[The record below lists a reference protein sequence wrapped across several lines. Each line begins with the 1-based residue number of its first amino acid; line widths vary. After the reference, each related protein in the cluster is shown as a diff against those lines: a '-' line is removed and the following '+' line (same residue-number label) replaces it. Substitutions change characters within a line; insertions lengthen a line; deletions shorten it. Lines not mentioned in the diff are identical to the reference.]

1 MRLQTLLLVAIL
13 VYLISV
19 LFPELP
25 LGWLVSC
32 FSVLILLL
40 VISRVGAY
48 VRLLGLL
55 MLGIG
60 VLLLVSAGAE
70 WQHILLSFGRMM
82 NILSLFALVPLIALP
97 IELGR
102 YAQRI
107 RQLIARRVRSSGLL
121 YTITSV
127 LTYIASSFMSLG
139 AMPVMYQTMRPS
151 MDLYPIG
158 QKERFI
164 SRSIT
169 HGFAMPTVWTPVTP
183 IVGIV
188 VEMTGVRWLHI
199 IPILIPF
206 SLLGLAADCVIAYAI
221 ARRRRRQLAAVAGLS
236 TAPGEAASHVSASA
250 ASTEG
255 AVLTG
260 TEPDGAADGERL
272 TDDSPAKGAHPVH
285 ILLAV
290 VALNG
295 LISFLESRLHLGFLL
310 LVTLTVIPF
319 ALVWSLMLGKGR
331 AFLALSRQRLPQH
344 LGRMKEQFYMFL
356 SAGFMITAIQSTG
369 AMQAINAALGSV
381 KEAVGGELFVLLIP
395 LIPLGLAFAGLQPAV
410 ALALA
415 AEAMNPAALGVSVE
429 IAAIAMLTGAAAAF
443 MMGPYNATASMM
455 AGLINRSAYKVSNW
469 NLPFTAAYIGM
480 ATILLIVLEMS
491 G

>member
-1 MRLQTLLLVAIL
+1 M
-13 VYLISV
+13 YLISV
-19 LFPELP
+19 LYPAKL
-25 LGWLVSC
+25 LDWLVP
-32 FSVLILLL
+32 LLSIL
-40 VISRVGAY
+40 VILVVVSRIGMY
-48 VRLLGLL
+48 VRLLGML

-60 VLLLVSAGAE
+60 LWLLAAHGAG
-70 WQHILLSFGRMM
+70 WGQVLLSFGRMM

-102 YAQRI
+102 YALRI
-107 RQLIARRVRSSGLL
+107 RLAVARRVKTSGLL
-121 YTITSV
+121 YMITSG

-139 AMPVMYQTMRPS
+139 AMPMMYQTMKPS

-158 QKERFI
+158 EKERFI

-206 SLLGLAADCVIAYAI
+206 SLLGLAADCLIAFTLSK
-221 ARRRRRQLAAVAGLS
+221 RRRRQLAAISEMSGKPERDDAGDAALLG
-236 TAPGEAASHVSASA
+236 TEAADNGRM
-250 ASTEG
+250 TEEG
-255 AVLTG
+255 A
-260 TEPDGAADGERL
+260 
-272 TDDSPAKGAHPVH
+272 AKGAHPSH

-295 LISFLESRLHLGFLL
+295 LISLLESRLHLGFLL

-319 ALVWSLMLGKGR
+319 ALVWSLLLGQGR
-331 AFLALSRQRLPQH
+331 AFLSLARERLPQH

-356 SAGFMITAIQSTG
+356 CAGFMITAIQSTG
-369 AMQAINAALGSV
+369 ATHVINTALGAI
-381 KEAVGGELFVLLIP
+381 KQTVGAELFILLIP

-415 AEAMNPAALGVSVE
+415 AEAMNPTALGVSVE

-480 ATILLIVLEMS
+480 VTVLLIVLELT